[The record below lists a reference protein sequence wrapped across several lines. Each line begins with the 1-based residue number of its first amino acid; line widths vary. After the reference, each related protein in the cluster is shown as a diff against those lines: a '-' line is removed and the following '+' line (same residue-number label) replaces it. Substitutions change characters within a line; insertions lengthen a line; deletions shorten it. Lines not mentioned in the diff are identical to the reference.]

1 MLFGKIELQTKMT
14 PKNIGNCEIFDELV
28 GTGKNYRQIARKN
41 EDFLN
46 CLNDVKTK
54 GFVRY
59 MLEQYYYL

>member
-1 MLFGKIELQTKMT
+1 MT
-14 PKNIGNCEIFDELV
+14 PKNFHDVIGNCEIFDEPV
-28 GTGKNYRQIARKN
+28 GTGKNYRQIARN

-54 GFVRY
+54 GFVCY